1 MMAVCFVYIYCM
13 KYLILIKR
21 YLLFKIKLLIRI
33 HSFFFFFV
41 TFLIFNFNYV
51 GVRVTFGLAKNT
63 SSLSSSFS
71 CVHETLLSVTLMLL
85 SGFL

>member
-1 MMAVCFVYIYCM
+1 MYQDMLVHILVITNNFLMSYVCDGRVFCI
-13 KYLILIKR
+13 
-21 YLLFKIKLLIRI
+21 YLLYE
-33 HSFFFFFV
+33 
-41 TFLIFNFNYV
+41 IFNINYV

-71 CVHETLLSVTLMLL
+71 CVQTLLSVTLMLL